1 MITSEIRG
9 IIENL
14 NRFSNDIDKAT
25 QKISA
30 DFLPEIL
37 HFANYF
43 SDYFR
48 NGLLILVS
56 QDEVEF
62 EQMMQ
67 TNEFVNF
74 FKNNPSFVI
83 EIIKILKQKQK
94 HQLIVEFSDVVL
106 RDNPD
111 HLGLL
116 GEKGLALLELRDYKK
131 LDVFCLNALQRHPN
145 NFILNEVY
153 ARNAH
158 RKGDWEEALVRWLAV
173 VDKFPNA
180 INPAN
185 QLEFVAKKLKN
196 YNVLERLY
204 KSQKE
209 KLSYQQNLKNQACLL
224 EMKGAYEEATRCYQ
238 QLLLLDDNN
247 EVALL
252 SLLECYA
259 RLRYTD
265 LLETHLDRILHLPKS
280 LDFKFSIADNLAQK
294 FFMYDVADGFLENLL
309 KINPGNPK
317 ILSKISFD
325 IRMRNYGSD
334 RYDRYVYAKEILEL
348 LVESHPQDNNYK
360 VNLADMYIILG
371 ENHKAKNIVDQID
384 SNYKH
389 PTFEKLK
396 AWYLVHFEQKYEN
409 ANLIWQDIAKSH
421 YKFGQRDLLH
431 ELEYIS
437 VDKSIKVK
445 SEEILLFVSVRDEML
460 RVPYFLEYY
469 RNLGVDK
476 FFIID
481 NDSTDGLQEFLLK
494 QDDVYLFYTNYSFA
508 GSACALAW
516 VNSLIKKYANNN
528 WILNV
533 DADEL
538 LVYPDCETKNL
549 KHLCGYM
556 DRHNEKVLASY
567 MLDMFPG
574 TLKEQLDI
582 KSGDNFLEK
591 ASYFYNNYVVLG
603 TLNPPFIEPR
613 GGIFSKLLGPRYLL
627 LMKAPLIKASGT
639 ITHLLCAHITTA
651 EKVSQITGASLHFKF
666 LGNFLERAKEEV
678 NRGQHA
684 GGGIIY
690 KGYYDMMN
698 GLPDDFAYTS
708 LDKTVRYQNSQQLV
722 ELGLIQKSADF

>member
-25 QKISA
+25 QEIGL
-30 DFLPEIL
+30 DFLPKIL
-37 HFANYF
+37 NFANYF
-43 SDYFR
+43 SDSFK
-48 NGLLILVS
+48 NNLLILMN
-56 QDEVEF
+56 QNELEF
-62 EQMMQ
+62 EKIMQ
-67 TNEFVNF
+67 TDEFVKF
-74 FKNNPSFVI
+74 FKNNPSFAI
-83 EIIKILKQKQK
+83 EIIKTLKQKQQ
-94 HQLIVEFSDVVL
+94 HQLIVEFSEIVL
-106 RDNPD
+106 NNHPDN
-111 HLGLL
+111 LELL
-116 GEKGLALLELRDYKK
+116 GEKGLALLELRDYKR
-131 LDVFCLNALQRHPN
+131 LDVFCLNVLQRHPN
-145 NFILNEVY
+145 SFILNEIY

-158 RKGDWEEALVRWLAV
+158 RKGDWDEALVRWLNV

-180 INPAN
+180 SNPIN

-196 YNVLERLY
+196 YNVLEKLY
-204 KSQKE
+204 VSQKD
-209 KLSYQQNLKNQACLL
+209 KLSYKQNLKNQASLL
-224 EMKGAYEEATRCYQ
+224 EMRGLYEEATKCYQ
-238 QLLLLDDNN
+238 QLLLLDGND

-259 RLRYTD
+259 ILKHTN
-265 LLETHLDRILHLPKS
+265 LLEIHLDRILHLPKS
-280 LDFKFSIADNLAQK
+280 LEFKFSIADNLTKK
-294 FFMYDVADGFLENLL
+294 FFMYDVSDGFLESLL

-317 ILSKISFD
+317 ILSKISSD

-334 RYDRYVYAKEILEL
+334 RYDRYEYAKEILEL
-348 LVESHPQDNNYK
+348 LVKSYPQDNNYK

-371 ENHKAKNIVDQID
+371 ESHKAKDVIEQVDSD
-384 SNYKH
+384 YEH

-396 AWYLVHFEQKYEN
+396 AWYLVHFEQKYED
-409 ANLIWQDIAKSH
+409 ANLIWQDIAKIH

-431 ELEYIS
+431 ELEYVS
-437 VDKSIKVK
+437 VDKPIKVEQK
-445 SEEILLFVSVRDEML
+445 DILLFVSVRNEML
-460 RVPYFLEYY
+460 RIPYFLEYY

-538 LVYPDCETKNL
+538 LVYPDCETKSL
-549 KHLCGYM
+549 KYLCSYM
-556 DRHNEKVLASY
+556 DKHDEKVLASY

-651 EKVSQITGASLHFKF
+651 EKISQITGASLHFKF

-698 GLPDDFAYTS
+698 NLPDDFAYTS
-708 LDKTVRYQNSQQLV
+708 LDKTVKYENSQQLV
-722 ELGLIQKSADF
+722 ELGLIHKPSDF